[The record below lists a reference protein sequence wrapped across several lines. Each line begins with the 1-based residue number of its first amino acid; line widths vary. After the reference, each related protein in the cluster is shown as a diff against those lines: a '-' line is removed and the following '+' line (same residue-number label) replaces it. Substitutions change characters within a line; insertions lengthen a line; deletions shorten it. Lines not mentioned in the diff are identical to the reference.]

1 MSCAEQSV
9 MFSIP
14 INRIWIALLAAT
26 GITYWLG
33 ETGVTGQL
41 GMVPVLVTLTMSLV
55 KGLWV
60 IYDFMELRHAP
71 RLWRWLV
78 CGWLFFVIAM
88 IALAYW
94 LGLH

>member
-1 MSCAEQSV
+1 
-9 MFSIP
+9 MFNIP
-14 INRIWIALLAAT
+14 INRIWLALLAAT

-33 ETGVTGQL
+33 ESGASGPL
-41 GMVPVLVTLTMSLV
+41 GMVPVWVMLTMSLV

-78 CGWLFFVIAM
+78 VGWLLFVISM
-88 IALAYW
+88 IALAYRI
-94 LGLH
+94 GLT

>member
-1 MSCAEQSV
+1 

-14 INRIWIALLAAT
+14 INRIWVALLVAT

-33 ETGVTGQL
+33 ETAATEQL
-41 GMVPVLVTLTMSLV
+41 GMVPVLVMLTVSLA

-88 IALAYW
+88 ITVAYW